1 MPHFRDARIFITGA
15 SGKFAT
21 QVLRALNAQGA
32 RYVTAGSRFPVRI
45 SGLAESKI
53 RVDFDDPVSLDEAF
67 EGIDRLLIVA
77 TDALGEPGKL
87 ARQQKAAIEAAAK
100 AGVGHILYT
109 SMTNPGPES
118 LIPIAPDHRS
128 SEEAVIATGIP
139 YTILR
144 NNWYFDNLLFT
155 MPSVLASGRWY
166 TAAGDGTVGYVTRLD
181 CAAAATGAL
190 LTEDQSSIQDITGPV
205 ALTVD
210 ALATATSKQLG
221 KPIEVV
227 QVSDDA
233 LAAGMRDAGVPT
245 HSLSSW
251 SPLMPTCAQ
260 GT

>member
-1 MPHFRDARIFITGA
+1 
-15 SGKFAT
+15 
-21 QVLRALNAQGA
+21 
-32 RYVTAGSRFPVRI
+32 
-45 SGLAESKI
+45 
-53 RVDFDDPVSLDEAF
+53 
-67 EGIDRLLIVA
+67 
-77 TDALGEPGKL
+77 
-87 ARQQKAAIEAAAK
+87 
-100 AGVGHILYT
+100 
-109 SMTNPGPES
+109 
-118 LIPIAPDHRS
+118 
-128 SEEAVIATGIP
+128 
-139 YTILR
+139 
-144 NNWYFDNLLFT
+144 
-155 MPSVLASGRWY
+155 
-166 TAAGDGTVGYVTRLD
+166 VGYVTRLD